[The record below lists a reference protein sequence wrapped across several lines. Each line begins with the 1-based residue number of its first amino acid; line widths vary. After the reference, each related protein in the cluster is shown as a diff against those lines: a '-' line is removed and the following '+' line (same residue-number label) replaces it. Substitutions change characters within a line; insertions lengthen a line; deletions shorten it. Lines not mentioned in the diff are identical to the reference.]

1 MSSHIWN
8 SHVIDVRSLAVW
20 RQLWLTVRLEVLV
33 DGHLAGV
40 SSHRVRLRE
49 RVPFEIGP
57 NDNAAHGYVE
67 TGRFNSVLRTKYR
80 VVLNDQ
86 AIGTGVVAARNWYM
100 TYLFIG
106 LSLLLIFELAKT
118 YTS

>member
-1 MSSHIWN
+1 MSSHVWN

-20 RQLWLTVRLEVLV
+20 QQLWLTVRLEVLV

-40 SSHRVRLRE
+40 SSHRVRVRE
-49 RVPFEIGP
+49 RVSFDVGSSG
-57 NDNAAHGYVE
+57 NAVHGYVE

-80 VVLNDQ
+80 VVIDDQ

-100 TYLFIG
+100 TYLFLG
-106 LSLLLIFELAKT
+106 LSVLLILELAKT
-118 YTS
+118 YAS